1 MYWVKDV
8 LKMLEKS
15 ATVPLR
21 TRRFSFLVLFLIV
34 RDLNELKYEATIALF
49 DEEFVTILMVMF
61 V

>member
-1 MYWVKDV
+1 MKDV
-8 LKMLEKS
+8 LKMFEKS
-15 ATVPLR
+15 ATVPFR
-21 TRRFSFLVLFLIV
+21 IRRFSFLVLFLAL